1 MEYFTRYARSCLKRW
16 NSIVG
21 QQITH
26 YRDGLGTV
34 VGITTIDN
42 RIYVEVLLT
51 ARQESEKFLGL
62 NLPEFFTHLT
72 FPREIEKELE
82 IRRWNSEKRLMD
94 KKIGELRDL
103 ASQSSIDQSTYNTFN
118 EIYDR
123 LMRADR
129 TRQLSEQDIQKINE
143 YQQKLTDKM
152 ICEFRSLV
160 SRPSIDQSTYNTFD
174 EIYDRLMAMNQ
185 KRKLPEEIV
194 QEINGYKKKLM
205 DITRFTNLSEKAM
218 NPNVRAHFSLP
229 ELDEYDIQLVG
240 KWDPLLNN
248 LDRTSLIEL
257 TENDNKTKW
266 ESGRLLSARSAEKIA
281 VCFYR
286 NYEKGVKDIS
296 IIQIDENNN
305 FDWKDYDLDVD
316 GLHVDVKNSRQ
327 SQKSKD
333 RYTEHCIPSFKYS
346 RRTNQEV
353 RIAGVFSPYIW
364 TPELLEPTEH
374 QESDEILFLGETG
387 KKEQQKLKQEFK
399 DLAGFERP
407 NNLSKYFLPPWV
419 FDYPEYV
426 YKERDNAL
434 NELKDFPNLALLKEV
449 ELEFNLIPV
458 GIAVGIDLTEILD
471 NEALDLWEWKFLD
484 QLRNRI
490 MKYKLSLPFLF
501 LTLLS
506 HFIGMASSSKGVSDF
521 NPDKYR
527 KFLFYKGRSNFYK
540 GRSNKP
546 LGIYDPLK
554 TIDALIEALSTL
566 WTADN
571 GLIRKFRVFKL
582 MSFNILQGKS
592 NPNENSWT
600 TLIAYCGGRLEDGS
614 ACGKNPLVLGS
625 SELCKECGKLI
636 CPDCRFCC
644 KKCREERS
652 PTDSTHAAP
661 TGGFNSAGASEMGG
675 SDGYPPY

>member
-1 MEYFTRYARSCLKRW
+1 MSRTIQQKQIEYFTKYAGYCLKIW

-26 YRDGLGTV
+26 YRHGPGTV
-34 VGITTIDN
+34 VKIRKIKDGIC
-42 RIYVEVLLT
+42 VEVQF
-51 ARQESEKFLGL
+51 AEKPGEINFRL
-62 NLPEFFTHLT
+62 EKIVYYFSRVFTHLT
-72 FPREIEKELE
+72 LPREVEKELE
-82 IRRWNSEKRLMD
+82 TRYWDFIKEDL
-94 KKIGELRDL
+94 IYELRDL
-103 ASQSSIDQSTYNTFN
+103 ASRPSIDQSTYNTFN

-123 LMRADR
+123 LMRGDR

-160 SRPSIDQSTYNTFD
+160 SRPSIDQSTYNTFN
-174 EIYDRLMAMNQ
+174 EIYDRLMRGDRTRQ
-185 KRKLPEEIV
+185 LPEEIV

-218 NPNVRAHFSLP
+218 NPKVNACFPLP
-229 ELDEYDIQLVG
+229 KLNEDDIQLVE
-240 KWDPLLNN
+240 KWYPSQEK
-248 LDRTSLIEL
+248 LDGRSLIDVI
-257 TENDNKTKW
+257 NDDPKDW
-266 ESGRLLSARSAEKIA
+266 DSGRLLSARSAEKIA
-281 VCFYR
+281 ICFYR
-286 NYEKGVKDIS
+286 HYGKKVKDIS
-296 IIQIDENNN
+296 ITQLNENNN
-305 FDWKDYDLDVD
+305 SDWRDYDLNVD
-316 GLHVDVKNSRQ
+316 GRPIDVKNSRK
-327 SQKSKD
+327 SQNSED
-333 RYTEHCIPSFKYS
+333 RYTEYCIPKFKED
-346 RRTNQEV
+346 RTSQKV
-353 RIAGVFSPYIW
+353 IVSGVFSPYLW
-364 TPELLEPTEH
+364 PFELLGEPKEYH
-374 QESDEILFLGETG
+374 QDREIRFLGETTLE
-387 KKEQQKLKQEFK
+387 KQQKLKDEFNG
-399 DLAGFERP
+399 DLVYFSEPR
-407 NNLSKYFLPPWV
+407 SSDKYFLPPWV

-527 KFLFYKGRSNFYK
+527 KFLFYKGRSNLYK

-600 TLIAYCGGRLEDGS
+600 TLIAYCGGRLQDGS

-625 SELCKECGKLI
+625 KAKLCEHGKLK
-636 CPDCRFCC
+636 CPECDFCC
-644 KKCREERS
+644 DKCRGERS
-652 PTDSTHAAP
+652 PTSFP
-661 TGGFNSAGASEMGG
+661 
-675 SDGYPPY
+675 